1 MLSFDL
7 AKGGCMFENTNLYS
21 WYEESLSGGT
31 MQVKARAAEP
41 PTCKASPWSSRVCE
55 LGTKSCDVRHSKG
68 GSVKYSRWIGLIIA
82 CLLLSACATIQEA
95 NKKGTWTHADTTV
108 LVVGTI
114 VSAMDWS
121 QTLHIADYP
130 NDHREM
136 NTLMGGNGHP
146 SRGQV
151 NTYFALNLFVLQPI
165 VLYFCPP
172 NWRRY
177 IIGGNAAVEG
187 TMVLHNLGKGIHP
200 F

>member
-1 MLSFDL
+1 MDKYNHWLGKLF
-7 AKGGCMFENTNLYS
+7 
-21 WYEESLSGGT
+21 
-31 MQVKARAAEP
+31 
-41 PTCKASPWSSRVCE
+41 SRLFNNGKPYAV
-55 LGTKSCDVRHSKG
+55 TA
-68 GSVKYSRWIGLIIA
+68 IICA
-82 CLLLSACATIQEA
+82 CLLSSCATMQEA

-187 TMVLHNLGKGIHP
+187 TMVLHNQGKGIHP